1 MGRVIFLSC
10 TISDV
15 LSVTRSRT
23 HQAGGP
29 GARLT
34 RWRPLVISSRIVAAP
49 LSFYRSLTILQ
60 LILLGFSLVT
70 LPLFFALA
78 TALISVDRL
87 THQGQQAVLDAVQAI
102 QASRTL
108 MEDVT
113 ALERH
118 ARQYHVLGDTALL
131 EAYASRRESL
141 GEALSRMY
149 GLELG
154 TPVWEELRLLERREA
169 DAFEALKTEA
179 PGSNGVRAVLESFP
193 ALNEL
198 ARGVFQQSTRA
209 VSREVEAMQA
219 QATEVRQELLWQASA
234 LIPAVLV
241 LVVVF
246 TVLILRPMRQI
257 NRSIHT
263 LGSGRFDRPIRITG
277 PHDLAELG
285 ARLDWLRQRLVELE
299 QQKVTFLR
307 HISHELKTPLTN
319 IREGTELLTDRVVG
333 SLTAQ
338 QGEIVEIVRD
348 NSVQL
353 QHLIED
359 LISFSVAHTALPV
372 IESRPIDLDAV
383 ITDLVEQHKLAARSK
398 RVRLELELSGE
409 TVNSDREKIRVILD
423 NLLSNAIKFTVEN
436 SAVRIQTGKFGE
448 QVFVEVSDQ
457 GPGIPREERER
468 VFEVFYQGEAGP
480 GGRRGHVRGSGMGLS
495 IAREYARALNGQL
508 QVLDTEWGA
517 RLRLLLP
524 RIWLAPPETGHED
537 DPAEAV

>member
-1 MGRVIFLSC
+1 M
-10 TISDV
+10 
-15 LSVTRSRT
+15 
-23 HQAGGP
+23 
-29 GARLT
+29 
-34 RWRPLVISSRIVAAP
+34 AAP

-70 LPLFFALA
+70 LPLAYALA

-102 QASRTL
+102 QASRTI

-113 ALERH
+113 SLERH
-118 ARQYHVLGDTALL
+118 ARQYHVLGDSALL
-131 EAYASRRESL
+131 DAYATRRESL
-141 GEALSRMY
+141 EEALGRMY
-149 GLELG
+149 RLELG
-154 TPVWEELRLLERREA
+154 TPVWEQLRLLERREA
-169 DAFEALKTEA
+169 DAFRALNESV
-179 PGSNGVRAVLESFP
+179 PGSDELRAVLEDF
-193 ALNEL
+193 AAFNDL
-198 ARGVFQQSTRA
+198 ARGVFQESTRA

-219 QATEVRQELLWQASA
+219 QANEVRQELLWQASA

-246 TVLILRPMRQI
+246 TVLIVRPLRQI

-263 LGSGRFDRPIRITG
+263 LGSGRFDNAIRITG
-277 PHDLAELG
+277 PHDLVELG
-285 ARLDWLRQRLVELE
+285 ERLDWLRRRLVELE

-333 SLTAQ
+333 DLNRQ

-359 LISFSVAHTALPV
+359 LISFSVANTALPV

-383 ITDLVEQHKLAARSK
+383 ITELAEQHKLAARGK
-398 RVRLELELSGE
+398 DVRIELNLSGE
-409 TVNSDREKIRVILD
+409 RVNSDREKIRVILD
-423 NLLSNAIKFTVEN
+423 NLLSNAIKFTAEQSCVKI
-436 SAVRIQTGKFGE
+436 STGQSGE
-448 QVFVEVSDQ
+448 QVFVEVHDQ
-457 GPGIPREERER
+457 GPGIPGVERER
-468 VFEVFYQGEAGP
+468 VFDVFYQGEARPSGQ
-480 GGRRGHVRGSGMGLS
+480 RAHVRGSGMGLA
-495 IAREYARALNGQL
+495 IAREYAKALDGHL
-508 QVLDTEWGA
+508 EVLDAEWGA

-524 RIWLAPPETGHED
+524 RDWVAPPESRSD
-537 DPAEAV
+537 DELREGT